1 MSWPPRSSSA
11 ALHKLADRDETR
23 SRWRFGPLGL
33 AISLTLLVV
42 LTQGGGIILT
52 PVASALTVVAI
63 RRVHRRSLA
72 LLIGGVVVAFYT
84 LLFVWTIGLIA
95 YDVLA

>member
-11 ALHKLADRDETR
+11 ARRTLDEQDESR
-23 SRWRFGPLGL
+23 SQWRFVPLGL

-42 LTQGGGIILT
+42 LTQGGGIIVT
-52 PVASALTVVAI
+52 PIASALTVVAF
-63 RRVHRRSLA
+63 RRVHPRSLA
-72 LLIGGVVVAFYT
+72 LLVGGVVVAFYT

>member
-1 MSWPPRSSSA
+1 MSWPLGRSSA
-11 ALHKLADRDETR
+11 ALRKLAERDQTR
-23 SRWRFGPLGL
+23 SRWRFVPLGL

-52 PVASALTVVAI
+52 PIATALSVVAF
-63 RRVHRRSLA
+63 RRARRRSLA
-72 LLIGGVVVAFYT
+72 LLVGGVVVAFYT

>member
-1 MSWPPRSSSA
+1 MSWPLGSSSA
-11 ALHKLADRDETR
+11 ALRKLAERDETG
-23 SRWRFGPLGL
+23 SRWRFVPLGL

-52 PVASALTVVAI
+52 PIATVLTVVAF

-72 LLIGGVVVAFYT
+72 LLAGGVVVACYT
-84 LLFVWTIGLIA
+84 LLFVWTIGLMA
-95 YDVLA
+95 YDVLV

>member
-1 MSWPPRSSSA
+1 MSWPPRSSPA
-11 ALHKLADRDETR
+11 ARRPLDEQDESR
-23 SRWRFGPLGL
+23 SQWRFVPLGL
-33 AISLTLLVV
+33 AISLTLLIA

-52 PVASALTVVAI
+52 PIASALTVVAF
-63 RRVHRRSLA
+63 RRVHPQSLA
-72 LLIGGVVVAFYT
+72 LLVGGVVVAFYT

>member
-1 MSWPPRSSSA
+1 V
-11 ALHKLADRDETR
+11 
-23 SRWRFGPLGL
+23 PLGL
-33 AISLTLLVV
+33 AISLPLLAA

-52 PVASALTVVAI
+52 HIATALTVVAF

-72 LLIGGVVVAFYT
+72 LLVGGMVVAFYT

>member
-1 MSWPPRSSSA
+1 MA
-11 ALHKLADRDETR
+11 
-23 SRWRFGPLGL
+23 FVPLGL

-42 LTQGGGIILT
+42 LTQGGGIIVT
-52 PVASALTVVAI
+52 PIASALTVVAF
-63 RRVHRRSLA
+63 RRVHPQSLA
-72 LLIGGVVVAFYT
+72 LLVGGVVVAFYT

>member
-1 MSWPPRSSSA
+1 MSWPLRSSSA
-11 ALHKLADRDETR
+11 RRELDEQDESR
-23 SRWRFGPLGL
+23 SRWRYVPLGL

-52 PVASALTVVAI
+52 PIATALTVVAF

-72 LLIGGVVVAFYT
+72 LLVGGMVVAVYT

-95 YDVLA
+95 YDVLV

>member
-1 MSWPPRSSSA
+1 MSWPLRSSSA
-11 ALHKLADRDETR
+11 ARRELDEGDEKR
-23 SRWRFGPLGL
+23 SRWRFVPLGL
-33 AISLTLLVV
+33 AISLTLLIV

-52 PVASALTVVAI
+52 PIATALTVVAF

-72 LLIGGVVVAFYT
+72 LLVGGVAVAVYT

-95 YDVLA
+95 YDVLV

>member
-1 MSWPPRSSSA
+1 V
-11 ALHKLADRDETR
+11 
-23 SRWRFGPLGL
+23 PLGL

-52 PVASALTVVAI
+52 PIATALTVVAF
-63 RRVHRRSLA
+63 RRAHRRSLA
-72 LLIGGVVVAFYT
+72 LLVGGVVVACYT